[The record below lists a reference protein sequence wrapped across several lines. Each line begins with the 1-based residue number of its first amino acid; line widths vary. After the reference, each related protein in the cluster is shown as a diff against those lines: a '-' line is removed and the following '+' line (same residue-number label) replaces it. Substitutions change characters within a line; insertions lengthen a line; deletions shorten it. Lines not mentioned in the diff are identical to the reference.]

1 MTASND
7 GPGQETGQVVQHVFG
22 EDNRLRLL
30 DRYFSQSAV
39 VEPSTAWQH
48 VYRLLLWLDP
58 TIGLAHCYESDKC
71 RPGRPWY
78 GRSLAFHA
86 WLSEAFGVNAVE
98 LGSEIDVLFRWATE
112 GLAAAAADQ
121 RAASAERAER
131 QREPY
136 SDRDMPL
143 PGEDP
148 ELVKLI
154 VDTIGEWL
162 SKPPPPETVLR
173 DLTER
178 IRAHVTQENKRKN
191 LLGEGFE
198 DTVAALLRRIPA
210 ISEKYEIRVRP
221 WLDHLPGF
229 YAPRAGEKPRQVD
242 LALIRPPDDYRTLIT
257 CKWSV
262 RSDRE
267 EQFATDFEAYS
278 RLESAGQ
285 AFDYTFLT
293 NEFDPA
299 RLTAACT
306 NRRGP
311 NLLFN
316 SVVHIN
322 PDGLRA
328 AYNAPVSRRAGG
340 IDRAIEQMESGRLA
354 SMEAWLQ
361 GLIQDAT

>member
-1 MTASND
+1 MSENGEGLAEQA
-7 GPGQETGQVVQHVFG
+7 GHVVQRAFG
-22 EDNRLRLL
+22 EGNRRRLV
-30 DRYFSQSAV
+30 DRYFSPSGV
-39 VEPSTAWQH
+39 VEPPTAWEH
-48 VYRLLLWLDP
+48 IYRLLLWLDP

-78 GRSLAFHA
+78 ARSLAFHA
-86 WLSEAFGVNAVE
+86 WLADALGVSVGD
-98 LGSEIDVLFRWATE
+98 LGDEIDVLFRWATE
-112 GLAAAAADQ
+112 GLAAAASEQ
-121 RAASAERAER
+121 RAQSAERAER
-131 QREPY
+131 QRLPY
-136 SDRDMPL
+136 SDRQMPL

-154 VDTIGEWL
+154 IDTLGNWL
-162 SKPPPPETVLR
+162 STTRPPEEVLR

-210 ISEKYEIRVRP
+210 ISVKYEIRVRP
-221 WLDHLPGF
+221 WLDDLPGF
-229 YAPRAGEKPRQVD
+229 YAPRAGEKNRQVD
-242 LALIRPPDDYRTLIT
+242 LALIRPPDDYRILIT

-267 EQFATDFEAYS
+267 EQFATDFDAYS
-278 RLESAGQ
+278 RRESAGQ

-299 RLTAACT
+299 RLAAACD

-311 NLLFN
+311 TLLFT

-328 AYNAPVSRRAGG
+328 AYNAPVPRQGSGIGRALEHMG
-340 IDRAIEQMESGRLA
+340 SGRLA
-354 SMEAWLQ
+354 SMETWLQ
-361 GLIQDAT
+361 GLIRDAT